1 MFIIWFEEVKF
12 VRWRTA
18 WRLITNGVEINILNW
33 EYSRNDPEEA
43 YAFRRTREIFIRC
56 WSRLDIRSKFYLPL
70 RENEDT
76 ERDIFV
82 KGCNNKRGSITV
94 FERRIKNLVVERI
107 QHFRDPSPLDLYSP
121 PRYPVL
127 VFKRAVAQRMKN
139 MVASCMK
146 VGARKQLQNS
156 WPKADVLNT
165 KRATEC

>member
-82 KGCNNKRGSITV
+82 KGCNKRGSITV